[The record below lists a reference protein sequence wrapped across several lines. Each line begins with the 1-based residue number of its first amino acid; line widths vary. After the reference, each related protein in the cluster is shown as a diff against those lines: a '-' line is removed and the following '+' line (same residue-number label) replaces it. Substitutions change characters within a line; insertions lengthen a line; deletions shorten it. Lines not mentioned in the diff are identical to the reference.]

1 MKFDTSEHTIQ
12 ELVSIQIKKLDTR
25 TEDQLSDAY
34 KILNV
39 VIRDA
44 KTDKEH
50 FEKLQKQI
58 GITLVQRRDSK
69 KSQAQLQTQEE
80 II

>member
-25 TEDQLSDAY
+25 TEEQLSDAY